1 MSRLRLAVCDRALPP
16 SGGAPDWVHLI
27 PAGRMQARDGR
38 VFDLVDPAA
47 VILDFQQRAVDLPVD
62 YEHQMDRK
70 LPVTGPV
77 PAAGWIKELAHDDT
91 GLWGRVEWTAVA
103 RDMISRKEYRY
114 LSPVFLHNAAGQIQ
128 RLSGAGLVHKP
139 ALRLKALA
147 SENPAMSPD
156 DQPSRQKAANPPAR
170 RAPQLAPRTGKPDP
184 SSPWSALITRL
195 LSALE
200 LPADATEEEA
210 LDALEV
216 LLNTE
221 GAPHTATAAQ
231 RPDPARFVPI
241 EAVRDLMADRN
252 LHLATLRETEARD
265 KVNAALR
272 AGHITPAMR
281 DWATAL
287 CTTDPASFDAFVA
300 RSPAPFAH
308 LHKPVAF
315 GAHPSFGATGGPVAS
330 DAELAICAQLGLT
343 PERLARG

>member
-1 MSRLRLAVCDRALPP
+1 MSRLRLAICDRALPP

-47 VILDFQQRAVDLPVD
+47 VILDFQQRGVDLPVD

-70 LPVTGPV
+70 LPPTGPV

-91 GLWGRVEWTAVA
+91 GLWGRVEWTATA

-114 LSPVFLHNAAGQIQ
+114 LSPVFLHNTAGQIQ

-147 SENPAMSPD
+147 SENPDMPPEAQPTRSKPAPQSR
-156 DQPSRQKAANPPAR
+156 QPSPRAAGL
-170 RAPQLAPRTGKPDP
+170 APQGDKADP
-184 SSPWSALITRL
+184 AFPWTTLVARL
-195 LSALE
+195 LEALE
-200 LPADATEEEA
+200 LPQDATEDEA
-210 LDALEV
+210 LDALDG
-216 LLNTE
+216 LLNRQ
-221 GAPHTATAAQ
+221 AAAAEM
-231 RPDPARFVPI
+231 PDPARFVPI

-252 LHLATLRETEARD
+252 THLATLRETAARD

-272 AGHITPAMR
+272 AGHLTPAMR

-287 CTTDPASFDAFVA
+287 CTTDPASFDDFVS

-308 LHKPVAF
+308 LHTRVAFPPQQAF
-315 GAHPSFGATGGPVAS
+315 GAPGASLAT
-330 DAELAICAQLGLT
+330 DAELAVCAQLGLT
-343 PERLARG
+343 PERLARA